1 MLMVLIVG
9 ILISFAQTASWSLS
23 SKTSKQT
30 KTSSSSTT
38 STSVTTFQHRKTP
51 SILYSP
57 LHYHAN
63 SSLSTGNRPN
73 SRNSLNSRLSSSH
86 NSLTISSSNK
96 ADDSIFIT
104 QAMSHDALTSR
115 EISDFYNVP
124 IDSDIY
130 ALPIDV
136 IRPISSAN
144 NNNRMIN
151 SKKAAHGDKTT
162 LKSAVSMQST
172 INNLPQLTSVS
183 GSTSMLL
190 KNSTKRF
197 RRRLKYVR
205 NNKKRKRQPQS
216 YNGGCNGIQSKSSR
230 SNNGSCAATNGSVD
244 KRHSVPENVI
254 VEPMHM
260 TLDEVK
266 RFYTNLYSSSS
277 ESALELT
284 AITKNM
290 SNQFNNNNENSTTNS
305 GRINKLTLANASC
318 VFSAFGNKTTNM
330 NNNLKAMK
338 SDRNSNLSHVS
349 VTHIFQRFIWDVY
362 CYIIIM
368 IIYCLFSTAIE
379 FECE

>member
-1 MLMVLIVG
+1 MNVKVNRLNFV
-9 ILISFAQTASWSLS
+9 SFGQTASWSLS
-23 SKTSKQT
+23 SKTSKKT

-144 NNNRMIN
+144 NRNGNL
-151 SKKAAHGDKTT
+151 KKVAHGDKVT

-172 INNLPQLTSVS
+172 INNLPQMTSVS

-197 RRRLKYVR
+197 RGRLKYVR

-216 YNGGCNGIQSKSSR
+216 YNGDCNGIQSKASR
-230 SNNGSCAATNGSVD
+230 SNNVSSVTANGSID

-266 RFYTNLYSSSS
+266 RFYTSLYSSSS

-290 SNQFNNNNENSTTNS
+290 SNQFNNNNNNNENIVANS
-305 GRINKLTLANASC
+305 GRINKLTLSSASC
-318 VFSAFGNKTTNM
+318 VFSAFGNKTNNI
-330 NNNLKAMK
+330 NNNSTAMK

-349 VTHIFQRFIWDVY
+349 KMLSTFHWHKRYKESFNNID
-362 CYIIIM
+362 
-368 IIYCLFSTAIE
+368 LFLAAIE